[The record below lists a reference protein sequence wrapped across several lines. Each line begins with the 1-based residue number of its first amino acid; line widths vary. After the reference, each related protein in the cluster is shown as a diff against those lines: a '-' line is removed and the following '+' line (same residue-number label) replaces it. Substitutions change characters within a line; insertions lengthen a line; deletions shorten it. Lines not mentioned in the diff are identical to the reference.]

1 MQIDLQNACRMHAE
15 CNCRQAH
22 HALLMATPFAQGMD
36 VVAALAAL
44 PRVKDNTN
52 SPFFQAGKLSGEELL
67 SYDAYL

>member
-1 MQIDLQNACRMHAE
+1 M
-15 CNCRQAH
+15 
-22 HALLMATPFAQGMD
+22 LMATPFAQGMD